1 MFSVTARAADNLTD
15 GDSVNKSILTKPD
28 IISSLNVTSVN
39 TTSISLSWTKPQGNS
54 TSYRVQVQGTGVDR
68 NLTAN
73 SESITVTDLT
83 AGSLYTFSVTARA
96 ADNLTEGDTVT
107 IIKYTSKC
115 LKQDRLY
122 YCLTNLWRLRIQVDY
137 PDILIN
143 VYKGRVYK
151 RLLTQV
157 VLQLIFIQFVQAGNS
172 EETCTLL
179 VSLCLFYKLTISP
192 FLARTEPDIISSL
205 NVTSVNTTSIS
216 LSWTKPQGNST
227 SYRVQVQGTGVD
239 RNLTANSESITV
251 TDLTAGSLYTFSVTA
266 RAADNLTDGDSVN
279 KSILTK
285 PDIISSL
292 NVTSVNTTSI
302 SLSWTKPQGNST
314 SYRVQVQGTGVD
326 RNLTANSESITVT
339 NLTAGSFYMF
349 SVTARAADNLTDG
362 DSVNKSILTKPD
374 IISSLNVTSVNT
386 TSISLSWTKPQGN
399 STSYR
404 VQVQGTGVD
413 RNLTANSES
422 ITVTDLTAG
431 SLYTFSVTARAADNL
446 TEGDTVTIIKY
457 TSKCLKQDRLYY
469 CLTNLWWIYSPLS
482 KETQD
487 SEPDIIS
494 SLNVTSV
501 NTTSIS
507 LSWTKPQGN
516 STSYR
521 VQVQGTGVDRNLT
534 ANSESITVTD
544 LTAGSLYT
552 FSVTARAADN
562 LTDGDS
568 VNKSILTK
576 PDIISSLNVTSVNTT
591 SISLSW
597 TKPQGNST
605 SYRVQVQGTG
615 VDRNLTANSE
625 SITVTNL
632 TAGSFYMFSVTAR
645 AADNLTDGDSVNKSI
660 LTKPDIISSLNV
672 TSVNT
677 TSISLSWTKPQ
688 GNSTSYRVQVQGT
701 GVDRNLTANSE
712 SITVTDL
719 TAGSLYTFSVTARA
733 ADNLT
738 EGDTVTIIKYTKPDI
753 ISSLNVTSV
762 NTTSISLSWTKPQG
776 NSTSYRVQVQG
787 TGVDRNLT
795 ANSESITVTDLTAGS
810 LYTFSVT
817 ARAADNLTDGDS
829 VNKSILTKPDIIS
842 SLNVT
847 SVNTTSISLSWTKP
861 QGNSTSYRVQVQGTG
876 VDRNLTANSES
887 ITVTDLTAGSLYTFS
902 VTARAADNLTEGDT
916 VTIIKYTSKCLKQDR
931 LCNCLTNLWFPV
943 RTLGLPR
950 SEDMS
955 WFYYEGCFS
964 EETCTLL
971 VSLCLFYKLTIS
983 PFLARTEP
991 DIISSLNVTS
1001 VNTTSISLSWTKPQG
1016 NSTSYRVQVQ
1026 GTGVD
1031 RNLTA
1036 NSESITVTNL
1046 TAGSFYMFSVTARAA
1061 DNLTDGDSVNKSILT
1076 KPDIISSLNVTSVNT
1091 TSISLSWTK
1100 PQGNSTSYRVQVQGT
1115 GVDRN
1120 LTANSE
1126 SITVT
1131 DLTAGSLYTFSVTAR
1146 AADNLTEGGTVTII
1160 KYTSK
1165 CLKQDRLCNCLTNLW
1180 TKPQGNST
1188 SYRVQVQGTGVDRNL
1203 TANSESITVTN
1214 LTAGSFYTFSV
1225 TARAADNL
1233 TEGDT
1238 VTIIKYT
1245 IAPFL
1250 ARTEPDIISS
1260 LNVTSVNT
1268 TSISLSWTKPQGN
1281 STSYRVQVQG
1291 TGVDRNLTANS
1302 ESITVTDLTAGSL
1315 YTFSVTAR
1323 AADNLTEGDTVS
1335 ITKHTKPDIISSL
1348 NVTSVNTTSIS
1359 LSWTK
1364 PQGNSTS
1371 YRIQV
1376 QGAGVNRNLSANS
1389 ESITVT
1395 NLTAG
1400 SLYTFNVTARAADN
1414 LTEGEYVAK
1423 SSYTKPEKISTVILV
1438 SSEPKNSS
1446 MLVNWSAPAGNV
1458 ETYEVNINGSF
1469 GDGQTTNVTTN
1480 TTSFR
1485 FDGLRA
1491 GRIYSATVT
1500 TISGPFRVQSGVV
1513 QNATYPNAPGS
1524 ISNDSKTTSSIS
1536 LRWGSPVSMDPNSF
1550 NFSVTY
1556 SSNASDSKTLV
1567 TTNTSVQL
1575 SNLQSGTLYN
1585 MSVVTNGVMGFQSA
1599 AVTQSTSTRPNTV
1612 QDLKANSI
1620 STTSIE
1626 LKWGKPQDYKTGY
1639 KYRVQASNSSGGV
1652 AFNTVVNS
1660 ENATVSALEAGTWYN
1675 LTVTTLTS
1683 DYTDGTSSAI
1693 IIYTRPTTVTNLKAA
1708 ALNSTAVNLTWARPA
1723 DFKPG
1728 YSYRLQTTGPAAPQN
1743 VTVTV
1748 ENAIITGLTP
1758 GTNFSFSAFTR
1769 AADNTTEGDP
1779 ATTTSYTKP
1788 EKITTIIL
1796 VSSEPKNSSMLVNW
1810 AAPAGNVETY
1820 EVNISSSFGDGQ
1832 TKNVTTNTTSFRFDG
1847 LRAGRIYSATVTTIS
1862 GPFRVQS
1869 GVVQNATY
1877 PNAPGSISNDSKTNS
1892 SISLSWG
1899 SPVSMDPN
1907 SFNFSVTYSSNA
1919 SDSKTLVTT
1928 NTNVQLS
1935 NLQSG
1940 TLYNMSVVTNGVMGF
1955 QSAAVTQS
1963 TSTRPNTVQD
1973 LNASSISTTSI
1984 ELKWGKPQD
1993 YKTGYKY
2000 RVQGQNSSGGVVFNT
2015 IVNSE
2020 NATVSPLETGTRYN
2034 LTVTTLTSDYTDGT
2048 SSAIIIYTRPNA
2060 VKNLN
2065 TSDVSTSDV
2074 VLGWIEPD
2082 EKKDYY
2088 RYLLKTT
2095 AESSSTQIAN
2105 MICNKTSCSVS
2116 NLTPGSSY
2124 TFTVFT
2130 LTPDNTTSDPQSLTQ
2145 CTTAESVQVL
2155 NCTGEDK
2162 KPILTFQLGC
2172 PKGSNKGFEI
2182 LNNNTNAVEYAS
2194 FCNGQT
2200 TGQYTMSNLNYFTT
2214 YHIEIKTLGCGKNST
2229 VLPTDCQTGKTDP
2242 PEPPANTTVLFY
2254 KMGTHET
2261 ITFEFNSAIF
2271 DEKNG
2276 PITNYAVIVTTNTD
2290 QIRPLNSVLGKTY
2303 NDKDTQ
2309 TKSYVAKIINN
2320 TGSRAA
2326 ETKQNVVIGD
2336 ESSYQ
2341 DYYNGKL
2348 TPKEG
2353 YRVSIAGFTKLVM
2366 KNQRISQE
2374 ESLIS
2379 CSPYS
2384 QIIYLSENPA
2394 VIGAAVGGTLGVLVV
2409 LILIT
2414 VILFVYW
2421 KRRSPAKTSDIHI
2434 PTIRPKT
2441 SHPIKVEHYE
2451 AYYKK
2456 QHADSNCG
2464 FAEEFEDLR
2473 PIGINQTKNAALAPD
2488 NKVKNRYNNVLPYDS
2503 SRVKLSMR
2511 NSASDDYI
2519 NANYMPGY
2527 DSKKKFIAA
2536 QGPLPGTVNDFWRMI
2551 WEQNVYTLVM
2561 LTRCNEQGRVKCE
2574 EYWPSSN
2581 PKTYGDVTVILT
2593 SEIPLNEWTIR
2604 EFKMKNTKTAESRT
2618 VRHFHFT
2625 AWPDHGVPETTE
2637 LLINF
2642 RHLVREHMDQ
2652 YSRNSPTV
2660 VHCSAGVGRTGTLIA
2675 IDQLI
2680 YQIERES
2687 VVDIYGI
2694 VHNLRMHRPLMVQ
2707 TEDQYI
2713 FLNQCAKDFIRSRTG
2728 NNVDLIYQNTA
2739 AMGIYENF
2747 TPTKTQNGHHC

>member
-1 MFSVTARAADNLTD
+1 MGHLTFRGKTEPNILLVCLVCCLLQVSIVRSECNTVCPVNPTISTTEININTTNQNIFETNPPGNVNPGGLNVSGLIQGTTYNVTFSISSELCCKEIT
-15 GDSVNKSILTKPD
+15 TKPD
-28 IISSLNVTSVN
+28 IISSLSVTSVS

-54 TSYRVQVQGTGVDR
+54 TSYRVQVQGTGLDR

-107 IIKYTSKC
+107 ITKHTK
-115 LKQDRLY
+115 
-122 YCLTNLWRLRIQVDY
+122 
-137 PDILIN
+137 
-143 VYKGRVYK
+143 
-151 RLLTQV
+151 
-157 VLQLIFIQFVQAGNS
+157 
-172 EETCTLL
+172 
-179 VSLCLFYKLTISP
+179 
-192 FLARTEPDIISSL
+192 PDIISSL
-205 NVTSVNTTSIS
+205 SVTSVSTTSIS

-227 SYRVQVQGTGVD
+227 SYRVQVQGTGLD
-239 RNLTANSESITV
+239 RNLTTNSESISV

-266 RAADNLTDGDSVN
+266 RAADNLTEGGTVTII
-279 KSILTK
+279 KHTK

-292 NVTSVNTTSI
+292 SVTSVSTTSI

-314 SYRVQVQGTGVD
+314 SYRVQVQGTG
-326 RNLTANSESITVT
+326 L
-339 NLTAGSFYMF
+339 
-349 SVTARAADNLTDG
+349 
-362 DSVNKSILTKPD
+362 
-374 IISSLNVTSVNT
+374 
-386 TSISLSWTKPQGN
+386 
-399 STSYR
+399 
-404 VQVQGTGVD
+404 D

-446 TEGDTVTIIKY
+446 TEGGTVTITKH
-457 TSKCLKQDRLYY
+457 TK
-469 CLTNLWWIYSPLS
+469 
-482 KETQD
+482 
-487 SEPDIIS
+487 PDIIS
-494 SLNVTSV
+494 SLSVTSV
-501 NTTSIS
+501 STTSIS

-521 VQVQGTGVDRNLT
+521 VQVQGTGL
-534 ANSESITVTD
+534 
-544 LTAGSLYT
+544 
-552 FSVTARAADN
+552 
-562 LTDGDS
+562 
-568 VNKSILTK
+568 
-576 PDIISSLNVTSVNTT
+576 
-591 SISLSW
+591 
-597 TKPQGNST
+597 
-605 SYRVQVQGTG
+605 
-615 VDRNLTANSE
+615 
-625 SITVTNL
+625 
-632 TAGSFYMFSVTAR
+632 
-645 AADNLTDGDSVNKSI
+645 
-660 LTKPDIISSLNV
+660 
-672 TSVNT
+672 
-677 TSISLSWTKPQ
+677 
-688 GNSTSYRVQVQGT
+688 
-701 GVDRNLTANSE
+701 
-712 SITVTDL
+712 
-719 TAGSLYTFSVTARA
+719 
-733 ADNLT
+733 
-738 EGDTVTIIKYTKPDI
+738 
-753 ISSLNVTSV
+753 
-762 NTTSISLSWTKPQG
+762 
-776 NSTSYRVQVQG
+776 
-787 TGVDRNLT
+787 
-795 ANSESITVTDLTAGS
+795 
-810 LYTFSVT
+810 
-817 ARAADNLTDGDS
+817 
-829 VNKSILTKPDIIS
+829 
-842 SLNVT
+842 
-847 SVNTTSISLSWTKP
+847 
-861 QGNSTSYRVQVQGTG
+861 
-876 VDRNLTANSES
+876 
-887 ITVTDLTAGSLYTFS
+887 
-902 VTARAADNLTEGDT
+902 
-916 VTIIKYTSKCLKQDR
+916 
-931 LCNCLTNLWFPV
+931 
-943 RTLGLPR
+943 
-950 SEDMS
+950 
-955 WFYYEGCFS
+955 
-964 EETCTLL
+964 
-971 VSLCLFYKLTIS
+971 
-983 PFLARTEP
+983 
-991 DIISSLNVTS
+991 
-1001 VNTTSISLSWTKPQG
+1001 
-1016 NSTSYRVQVQ
+1016 
-1026 GTGVD
+1026 
-1031 RNLTA
+1031 
-1036 NSESITVTNL
+1036 
-1046 TAGSFYMFSVTARAA
+1046 
-1061 DNLTDGDSVNKSILT
+1061 
-1076 KPDIISSLNVTSVNT
+1076 
-1091 TSISLSWTK
+1091 
-1100 PQGNSTSYRVQVQGT
+1100 
-1115 GVDRN
+1115 DRN

-1160 KYTSK
+1160 KHTKPDIISSLSVTSVSTTSIS
-1165 CLKQDRLCNCLTNLW
+1165 LSW

-1188 SYRVQVQGTGVDRNL
+1188 SYRVQVQGTGLDRNL
-1203 TANSESITVTN
+1203 TANSESINVTDLTAGSVYTFSVTARAADNLTEGGTVTITKHTKPDIISSLSVTSVSTTSISLSWTKPQGN
-1214 LTAGSFYTFSV
+1214 STSYRVQVQGTGLDRNLTTNSESITVTDLTAGSVYTFSVTARAADNLTEGDTVTITKHTKPDIISSLSVTSVSTTSISLSWTKPQGNSTSYRVQVQGTGLDRNLTANSESISVTDLTAGSFYTFSV

-1238 VTIIKYT
+1238 VTIIKHT
-1245 IAPFL
+1245 K
-1250 ARTEPDIISS
+1250 PDIISS
-1260 LNVTSVNT
+1260 LSVTSVST

-1291 TGVDRNLTANS
+1291 TGLDRNLTTNSESINVTDLTAGSVYTFSVTARAADNLTEGDTVTITKHTKPDIISSLSVTSVSTTSISLSWTKPQGNSTSYRVQVQGTRLDRNLTTNS

-1323 AADNLTEGDTVS
+1323 AADNLTEGDTVT
-1335 ITKHTKPDIISSL
+1335 ITKHTKP
-1348 NVTSVNTTSIS
+1348 
-1359 LSWTK
+1359 
-1364 PQGNSTS
+1364 
-1371 YRIQV
+1371 
-1376 QGAGVNRNLSANS
+1376 
-1389 ESITVT
+1389 
-1395 NLTAG
+1395 
-1400 SLYTFNVTARAADN
+1400 
-1414 LTEGEYVAK
+1414 
-1423 SSYTKPEKISTVILV
+1423 EKITTIILV

-1458 ETYEVNINGSF
+1458 ETYKVNINSSF
-1469 GDGQTTNVTTN
+1469 GDGQTKNVTTN
-1480 TTSFR
+1480 TTSVQ

-1500 TISGPFRVQSGVV
+1500 TISGPFSEQSGVV

-1524 ISNDSKTTSSIS
+1524 ISSDSKTTSSIS
-1536 LRWGSPVSMDPNSF
+1536 LSWGSPVSMDPNSF

-1556 SSNASDSKTLV
+1556 SSNASDRKTLV
-1567 TTNTSVQL
+1567 TTSTSVQL

-1612 QDLKANSI
+1612 QDLNANSI

-1639 KYRVQASNSSGGV
+1639 KYRVQAPNSSGGV
-1652 AFNTVVNS
+1652 GFNTVVNS
-1660 ENATVSALEAGTWYN
+1660 ETATVSPLEAGTQYN
-1675 LTVTTLTS
+1675 ITVTTLTS
-1683 DYTDGTSSAI
+1683 DNTDGTSSSI
-1693 IIYTRPTTVTNLKAA
+1693 ILYTRPTTVTNLMAG

-1743 VTVTV
+1743 VMVTV
-1748 ENAIITGLTP
+1748 ENAIITGLNP

-1769 AADNTTEGDP
+1769 AADSTTEGDP

-1788 EKITTIIL
+1788 EKISTIIL

-1810 AAPAGNVETY
+1810 SAPAGNVETY
-1820 EVNISSSFGDGQ
+1820 EVNINSSFGDGQ
-1832 TKNVTTNTTSFRFDG
+1832 TKNVTTKPTSVQFDG

-1862 GPFRVQS
+1862 GPFREQS

-1877 PNAPGSISNDSKTNS
+1877 PNAPGSISSDSKTTS

-1919 SDSKTLVTT
+1919 SDRKTLVTT
-1928 NTNVQLS
+1928 STSVQLS

-1955 QSAAVTQS
+1955 QSAAVTQL

-1973 LNASSISTTSI
+1973 LNTNSISTTSI

-2000 RVQGQNSSGGVVFNT
+2000 RVQAPNSSGGVGFNT
-2015 IVNSE
+2015 VVNSE
-2020 NATVSPLETGTRYN
+2020 TATVSPLETGTQYN
-2034 LTVTTLTSDYTDGT
+2034 ITVTTLTSDNTDGT
-2048 SSAIIIYTRPNA
+2048 SSSIILYTRPNA
-2060 VKNLN
+2060 VKNLKA
-2065 TSDVSTSDV
+2065 SDVSTSDV
-2074 VLGWIEPD
+2074 VLGWSEPD
-2082 EKKDYY
+2082 GQKNYY

-2105 MICNKTSCSVS
+2105 TACSKTSCSVS

-2130 LTPDNTTSDPQSLTQ
+2130 LTPDDTTSDPRSLTL

-2155 NCTGEDK
+2155 NCTAEDK
-2162 KPILTFQLGC
+2162 KTILTFQWDC

-2182 LNNNTNAVEYAS
+2182 LNKETNTMVYAS
-2194 FCNGQT
+2194 SCNGQT
-2200 TGQYTMSNLNYFTT
+2200 TGQYTVSNLNYSTT
-2214 YHIEIKTLGCGKNST
+2214 YDIEIKTLGCGKNST
-2229 VLPTDCQTGKTDP
+2229 VLPKKCQTGKTDP
-2242 PEPPANTTVLFY
+2242 PEPPANKTVLLNN
-2254 KMGTHET
+2254 MNTHET
-2261 ITFEFNSAIF
+2261 ITFEFSSTLF
-2271 DEKNG
+2271 DETNG
-2276 PITNYAVIVTTNTD
+2276 PITNYAVIVTTSTD
-2290 QIRPLNSVLGKTY
+2290 QTRPLNSVLGKTY

-2320 TGSRAA
+2320 TVSRAA
-2326 ETKQNVVIGD
+2326 ETKQKVIIGD

-2348 TPKEG
+2348 APKEG

-2379 CSPYS
+2379 FSPYS
-2384 QIIYLSENPA
+2384 QIISLSENPA

-2409 LILIT
+2409 LILVT

-2421 KRRSPAKTSDIHI
+2421 KRRSPTKTPDIHI
-2434 PTIRPKT
+2434 PIRPKT
-2441 SHPIKVEHYE
+2441 IPPLVILCSSHPVKVEDYE
-2451 AYYKK
+2451 TYYKK
-2456 QHADSNCG
+2456 QHANSDCG

-2488 NKVKNRYNNVLPYDS
+2488 NKAKNRYNNVLPYDS
-2503 SRVKLSMR
+2503 SRVKLSIR

-2527 DSKKKFIAA
+2527 DSKKQFIAA

-2581 PKTYGDVTVILT
+2581 PKTYGDVTVILA

-2618 VRHFHFT
+2618 IQHFHFT

-2642 RHLVREHMDQ
+2642 RHLVREHMDR

-2675 IDQLI
+2675 IDRLI